1 MSEPESVHSSRDP
14 RTAEVLRA
22 LQRARG
28 MMSSAGFP
36 SCAPGPDRSR
46 ALLPLREERSDAAPA
61 AQELVET
68 MSATARILEHALAAA
83 TERQADLHRTEERAV
98 WELRQST
105 QRLKDQA
112 DILADWYACA
122 VRRVATWGLLLGL
135 LIGAAAMLA
144 WRANTIA
151 ASTHAILEQ
160 ILDNQARAQAVKSGK
175 RR

>member
-1 MSEPESVHSSRDP
+1 MSESESAHSSPDP

-28 MMSSAGFP
+28 MMPNAGSPSS
-36 SCAPGPDRSR
+36 APGPERSPE
-46 ALLPLREERSDAAPA
+46 LPPPREELSNAGPA
-61 AQELVET
+61 AQELVES
-68 MSATARILEHALAAA
+68 MSATARILERALVAA
-83 TERQADLHRTEERAV
+83 TEKQADVQRGQDRAV

-105 QRLKDQA
+105 QGLKHQA
-112 DILADWYACA
+112 DVLADWYAWA

-135 LIGAAAMLA
+135 LVGAAATLA

-160 ILDNQARAQAVKSGK
+160 ILDNQARAQAAKSGK

>member
-1 MSEPESVHSSRDP
+1 MSESESAHGSPDP

-28 MMSSAGFP
+28 MMSNAGSP
-36 SCAPGPDRSR
+36 RCAPDRSR
-46 ALLPLREERSDAAPA
+46 ALLPLREERSNAGPA

-68 MSATARILEHALAAA
+68 MSATARILERALATA
-83 TERQADLHRTEERAV
+83 TERQADLQRSQDRAV
-98 WELRQST
+98 WELRQSI
-105 QRLKDQA
+105 QGLKHQA
-112 DILADWYACA
+112 DILADWYAWA

-135 LIGAAAMLA
+135 LTGAAVALA

>member
-1 MSEPESVHSSRDP
+1 MSEPESVHSGPDP

-28 MMSSAGFP
+28 MVSNAGSP
-36 SCAPGPDRSR
+36 SCAPDRSR
-46 ALLPLREERSDAAPA
+46 PLLPLREERSNGGPA

-68 MSATARILEHALAAA
+68 MSATARILERALATA
-83 TERQADLHRTEERAV
+83 TERQADLQRSQDRAV
-98 WELRQST
+98 WELRQSI
-105 QRLKDQA
+105 QGLKHQA
-112 DILADWYACA
+112 DILADWYAWA

-135 LIGAAAMLA
+135 LSGAAAALA